1 MDITLALGGGGAK
14 GNAHIGVLRLLDREG
29 FRIRAIAGTSAGG
42 LWGSFYAAGYSPDEI
57 EAGLSQV
64 DPDTIYSRSSG
75 DGPAMMGLS
84 GVRKILQEKLGKL
97 TFDQL
102 RIPFAVTAVDIDL
115 AEQVILREGPVVDA
129 VLATIAVP
137 GIFPPKH
144 INGRMLVDGGV
155 LDPVPV
161 ALARR
166 LAPGLPVVAVVLSPQ
181 MEQWNGPVKPRL
193 FESLPFLSQY
203 FARLRIAQAFNI
215 FVRSVDIGG
224 VMMTELRLQIEKPDV
239 VIRPDVP
246 QIGLMDRVDVYEV
259 ANLGEKAAQ
268 AALPDLR
275 RAVSWRGRLSRRLAA
290 PNFPLRFPGNSDG
303 A

>member
-1 MDITLALGGGGAK
+1 MEITLALGGGGAK
-14 GNAHIGVLRLLDREG
+14 GNAHIGVLRLLDQEG

-64 DPDTIYSRSSG
+64 DPDTIYNRSSG

-84 GVRKILQEKLGKL
+84 GVRDILQEKLGKL

-115 AEQVILREGPVVDA
+115 AEQVILREGSVVDA

-137 GIFPPKH
+137 GVFPPKH

-161 ALARR
+161 ALARQ
-166 LAPGLPVVAVVLSPQ
+166 LAPGLPVVAVVLSP
-181 MEQWNGPVKPRL
+181 MMDQWNGPVKPRL

-203 FARLRIAQAFNI
+203 LARLRIAQAFNI

-239 VIRPDVP
+239 IIRPDVP

-259 ANLGEKAAQ
+259 ARLGERAAQ

-275 RAVSWRGRLSRRLAA
+275 RAVSWRSRLSRRLAT
-290 PNFPLRFPGNSDG
+290 PKFTLRFPGNPDG